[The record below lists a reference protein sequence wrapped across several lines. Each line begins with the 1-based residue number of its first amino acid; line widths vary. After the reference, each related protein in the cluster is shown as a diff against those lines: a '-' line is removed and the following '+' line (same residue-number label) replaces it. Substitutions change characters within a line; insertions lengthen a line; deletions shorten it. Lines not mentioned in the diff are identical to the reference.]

1 MAATT
6 LAAERILIDDRAVGE
21 ARAAPITKGS
31 TFILRAAD
39 GEETPLPAE
48 LQEILLR
55 TLHSIASD
63 GEVTIGRMPE
73 HLTSTVAADVLG
85 VSRPT
90 LMKWARNG
98 EIDSFAVGSHTR
110 FRRDEVLR
118 VRALKARQRAAAHES
133 LREFDAEHAEMFED

>member
-21 ARAAPITKGS
+21 ARDAPITKSS

-110 FRRDEVLR
+110 FRRTR
-118 VRALKARQRAAAHES
+118 CCAFAP
-133 LREFDAEHAEMFED
+133 

>member
-6 LAAERILIDDRAVGE
+6 LAAERISINDHTVDE
-21 ARAAPITKGS
+21 ARDTPFTKSS
-31 TFILRAAD
+31 TLILRAAD
-39 GEETPLPAE
+39 GEETALPAE

-63 GEVTIGRMPE
+63 GEVTIGRMPD

-90 LMKWARNG
+90 LMKWARIG
-98 EIDSFAVGSHTR
+98 EIDSFKVGSHTR

-118 VRALKARQRAAAHES
+118 VRALRARERAVAHEA
-133 LREFDAEHAEMFED
+133 LREFDSVHEELLEN